1 MNQRLVTKMFQD
13 VIKNTMEV
21 YIDMQHAHKR

>member
-1 MNQRLVTKMFQD
+1 MFQD

-21 YIDMQHAHKR
+21 YIDNMLIIGKGDHLKDF